1 MGSVDVIHK
10 VKQTIEDYN
19 MISPG
24 DKIVVGVSGGPD
36 SICLLHVLNEIGNEL
51 HINIAAVHINHC
63 LRGKDADEDEAY
75 VKEFCR
81 KINVEFYSKRVDVN
95 KLSEKLNISCETAGR
110 KARYDFFSEIMKKTG
125 ANKIAI
131 AHNAND
137 VAETILMRIMRGTGL
152 EGLIGIKPVRENIYI
167 RPLINITREE
177 IENYCKENKLVP
189 RIDKTNLQNIYS
201 RNKIRLELI
210 PYIRENF
217 NSDIVNVLNRMS
229 NSVAS
234 DNDFLMKISH
244 EKYEKYCDN
253 RKEKVIISREAFS
266 EHEAVLSRIIR
277 EALSYVNG
285 NLNNFDKMHIMQII
299 KLQKQSTG
307 KLIIL
312 PNDIMV
318 VNNYGCIEVKKR
330 KEDND
335 KNHNKVFPICEGINV
350 FPDLNLKVTTDIIDI
365 SDFKFCLMEKSDH
378 IKYFDYDKIKN
389 NINMRFRQEGDRFSP
404 LGMNG
409 SRKLKDI
416 FMDMKIPKDE
426 RYKIPLLCSG
436 EDIAWIIGYR
446 ISEKFKIDSNTK
458 KIMEINIESEEIV

>member
-1 MGSVDVIHK
+1 
-10 VKQTIEDYN
+10 

-24 DKIVVGVSGGPD
+24 DKIIVGVSGGPD
-36 SICLLHVLNEIGNEL
+36 SICLLHVLNEISNEL

-75 VKEFCR
+75 VKEFCK
-81 KINVEFYSKRVDVN
+81 KINIEFYSKRIDIN
-95 KLSEKLNISCETAGR
+95 KLSESLNISCETAGR
-110 KARYDFFSEIMKKTG
+110 KARYDFFDEIMKKTE

-167 RPLINITREE
+167 RPLINTTREE
-177 IENYCKENKLVP
+177 IENYCKENNLEP

-210 PYIRENF
+210 PYIRANF
-217 NSDIVNVLNRMS
+217 NNDIVNVLNRMS
-229 NSVAS
+229 NNVAS
-234 DNDFLMKISH
+234 DNDFLLKISH

-266 EHEAVLSRIIR
+266 EHEAILSRIIR
-277 EALSYVNG
+277 ESLYHVNG

-307 KLIIL
+307 KIIIL

-318 VNNYGCIEVKKR
+318 INNYGCIEVKKR
-330 KEDND
+330 KEYDDYNL
-335 KNHNKVFPICEGINV
+335 NKVFSISEGKNV
-350 FPDLNLKVTTDIIDI
+350 LSDLTLKITTNIIE
-365 SDFKFCLMEKSDH
+365 SNNFQLSLTGKSDY

-389 NINMRFRQEGDRFSP
+389 NINIRYRREGDRFSP

-416 FMDMKIPKDE
+416 FIDMKIPKEE
-426 RYKIPLLCSG
+426 RNKIPLLCSG

-458 KIMEINIESEEIV
+458 KIMEINIEREENI